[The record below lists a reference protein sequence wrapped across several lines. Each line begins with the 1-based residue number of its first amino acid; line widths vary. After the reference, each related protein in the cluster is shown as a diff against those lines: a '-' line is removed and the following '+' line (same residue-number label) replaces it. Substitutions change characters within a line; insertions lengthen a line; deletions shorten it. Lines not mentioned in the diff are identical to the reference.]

1 MAGPDAT
8 VWGPTKLK
16 VGSFDKIGVL
26 VAKEGPA
33 GELLLQSIRWGIF
46 GTGPVAEKF
55 VLALESLSGASVELV
70 VSRTASKAEA
80 FAERHRV
87 PIVRT
92 QYALE
97 PSDPVDIVYIA
108 TPPSEH
114 VAHALAAIAAG
125 KGVLIEKPFA
135 ASRADAARILEA
147 ARAAGVFCMEAMW
160 TRFLPALTK
169 ARRLLADG
177 AIGEVRSLWAS
188 FAVSQRVEPA
198 SSLFSKASG
207 GGALAHRGVYPVSLA
222 LDLLGPAQL
231 GAAAA
236 RIGETGVDEDV
247 SATLI
252 HSGGAVSHV
261 HAGLRSQA
269 DNTLVILGD
278 HGRLA
283 FQGPI
288 YRPTGI
294 VITRSQPRGPEQFR
308 GGLISR
314 LKETS
319 AAQVTRTHLAS
330 LLARPRVHAA
340 PYAGNGYG
348 HEALAAMEAMRAGE
362 LEHTGMS
369 HADTLAT
376 AELLDQI
383 RDSWRTTSRSEGS

>member
-1 MAGPDAT
+1 M
-8 VWGPTKLK
+8 
-16 VGSFDKIGVL
+16 
-26 VAKEGPA
+26 
-33 GELLLQSIRWGIF
+33 
-46 GTGPVAEKF
+46 
-55 VLALESLSGASVELV
+55 LALKSLPAASVELV
-70 VSRTASKAEA
+70 ASRTAGKADA
-80 FAERHRV
+80 FAQRHRA
-87 PIVRT
+87 PIART
-92 QYALE
+92 GYDLG
-97 PSDPVDIVYIA
+97 PTDPVDIVYIA

-114 VAHALAAIAAG
+114 LAHALAAIAAG

-135 ASRADAARILEA
+135 STRADAARILEA
-147 ARAAGVFCMEAMW
+147 ASAAGVFCMEAMW
-160 TRFLPALTK
+160 TRFLPALAQ
-169 ARRLLADG
+169 ARRLVADG

-188 FAVSQRVEPA
+188 FAVSQRVEA
-198 SSLFSKASG
+198 ATSLFSKASG
-207 GGALAHRGVYPVSLA
+207 GGALSHRGVYPISLA

-231 GAAAA
+231 GGAAA

-252 HSGGAVSHV
+252 HAGGAVSHV

-288 YRPTGI
+288 YRPTGV
-294 VITRSQPRGPEQFR
+294 VITRSRPRGPEQFR
-308 GGLISR
+308 GGLIAR

-330 LLARPRVHAA
+330 LLARPRVHAT

-348 HEALAAMEAMRAGE
+348 HEALAAMDAMRAGA
-362 LEHTGMS
+362 LEHAGMS

-376 AELLDQI
+376 AELMDQI
-383 RDSWRTTSRSEGS
+383 RGSWRTTSRSEGG

>member
-1 MAGPDAT
+1 M
-8 VWGPTKLK
+8 
-16 VGSFDKIGVL
+16 
-26 VAKEGPA
+26 
-33 GELLLQSIRWGIF
+33 LLQSIRWGIF

-55 VLALESLSGASVELV
+55 ALALKGLPGASVELV
-70 VSRTASKAEA
+70 ASRTAGKAEA
-80 FAERHRV
+80 FAERHRI
-87 PIVRT
+87 PIART
-92 QYALE
+92 GYDLG
-97 PSDPVDIVYIA
+97 PTDPVDIVYIA

-135 ASRADAARILEA
+135 ATRADAARIIEA

-160 TRFLPALTK
+160 TRFLPAVAK

-177 AIGEVRSLWAS
+177 AIGEVRSLSAS

-198 SSLFSKASG
+198 TSLFSKASG
-207 GGALAHRGVYPVSLA
+207 GGALAHRGVYPISLA
-222 LDLLGPAQL
+222 IDLLGPAQL
-231 GAAAA
+231 AGATA

-247 SATLI
+247 STTLI
-252 HSGGAVSHV
+252 HAGGAVSHV

-278 HGRLA
+278 RGRLA

-294 VITRSQPRGPEQFR
+294 VITRVQPRGPEQFR

-319 AAQVTRTHLAS
+319 AAQVTRAHLAS

-348 HEALAAMEAMRAGE
+348 HEALAAMEAMRAGA
-362 LEHTGMS
+362 LEHAGMP

-383 RDSWRTTSRSEGS
+383 RVSWRATSRSEQR

>member
-1 MAGPDAT
+1 MAGRDAT
-8 VWGPTKLK
+8 VWAPTKLK

-26 VAKEGPA
+26 VAKVGPA

-55 VLALESLSGASVELV
+55 VLALKSLPGASVELV
-70 VSRTASKAEA
+70 VSRTATKAEA

-92 QYALE
+92 QYVLE
-97 PSDPVDIVYIA
+97 PTDPVDIVYIA

-114 VAHALAAIAAG
+114 VTHALAAIAAG
-125 KGVLIEKPFA
+125 KAVLIEKPFA
-135 ASRADAARILEA
+135 ATRADAARIIEA

-160 TRFLPALTK
+160 TRFLPAVAK
-169 ARRLLADG
+169 ARQLLADG

-188 FAVSQRVEPA
+188 FAVPQRVEPA
-198 SSLFSKASG
+198 TSLFSQASG
-207 GGALAHRGVYPVSLA
+207 GGALAHRGVYPTSLA
-222 LDLLGPAQL
+222 LDLLGPAHL
-231 GAAAA
+231 AGATVQ
-236 RIGETGVDEDV
+236 IGATGVDEDV
-247 SATLI
+247 SAMLI
-252 HSGGAVSHV
+252 HAGGAVSHV

-288 YRPTGI
+288 YRPTG
-294 VITRSQPRGPEQFR
+294 VVLTRSRPRGPERFSQ
-308 GGLISR
+308 GLIAR

-319 AAQVTRTHLAS
+319 AAQAVRAHLAS
-330 LLARPRVHAA
+330 LLARPHVYAA
-340 PYAGNGYG
+340 PYLGNGYG
-348 HEALAAMEAMRAGE
+348 HEALAAMAAVRAGE

-383 RDSWRTTSRSEGS
+383 RGSWRTTGRSEGG